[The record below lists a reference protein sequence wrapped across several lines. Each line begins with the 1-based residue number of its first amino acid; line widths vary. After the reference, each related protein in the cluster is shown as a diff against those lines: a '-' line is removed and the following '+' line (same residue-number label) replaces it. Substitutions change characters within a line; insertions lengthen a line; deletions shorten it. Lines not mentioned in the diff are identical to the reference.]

1 MKGYREVLSLYLRD
15 LLFPPRC
22 AGCGERLAPFDP
34 ARPALCPLC
43 RTAWEAAGRASGLSG
58 GGEEPAAGVYLVPYR
73 PEDPG
78 GVPQQVIYHIKH
90 RDDSRVFDWL
100 AARLAEAVTRQLEA
114 EGIPPDTVILTYP
127 PRRRSAVR
135 REGFDQARRLAVC
148 LSRRLGVPCLSLIR
162 RPAGSVRGAGREQKK
177 LNADQRKT
185 NAATSYVL
193 ADDASSRLSGRFV
206 VLVDDLCTTGA
217 TLSACSALLTSAGA
231 SGVLWATIA
240 RTASRK

>member
-1 MKGYREVLSLYLRD
+1 MKGRGHVVSLCLRD

-22 AGCGERLAPFDP
+22 AGCGERLVPFDP
-34 ARPALCPLC
+34 ARPVLCPLC

-58 GGEEPAAGVYLVPYR
+58 GREDPAAGVYLVPYH

-100 AARLAEAVTRQLEA
+100 ATRLAQAVSRQLEA
-114 EGIPPDTVILTYP
+114 EGIPLDTVILTYP
-127 PRRRSAVR
+127 PRRRAAVR

-148 LSRRLGVPCLSLIR
+148 LSRRLGAPCLSLIR
-162 RPAGSVRGAGREQKK
+162 RPGRPVHGAGREQKK
-177 LNADQRKT
+177 LDAAQRKT
-185 NAATSYVL
+185 NAAASYVL
-193 ADDASSRLSGRFV
+193 SGDASSRLSGRFV

-231 SGVLWATIA
+231 SGVLWATVA
-240 RTASRK
+240 RTASRQ

>member
-1 MKGYREVLSLYLRD
+1 MKGRGHVVSLYLRD

-22 AGCGERLAPFDP
+22 AGCGERLVPFDP

-43 RTAWEAAGRASGLSG
+43 RTAWEAAGRASGLPG
-58 GGEEPAAGVYLVPYR
+58 GGEDPAAGVYLVPYH

-100 AARLAEAVTRQLEA
+100 ATRLAQAVTRQLEA
-114 EGIPPDTVILTYP
+114 EGIPLGTVILTYP
-127 PRRRSAVR
+127 PRRRAAVR

-148 LSRRLGVPCLSLIR
+148 LSRRLGAPCLSLIR
-162 RPAGSVRGAGREQKK
+162 RPGRPVHGAGREQKK
-177 LNADQRKT
+177 LDAAQRKT
-185 NAATSYVL
+185 NAAASYVL
-193 ADDASSRLSGRFV
+193 SGDASSRLSGRFV
-206 VLVDDLCTTGA
+206 VLVDDLYTTGA

-231 SGVLWATIA
+231 SGVLWATVA

>member
-1 MKGYREVLSLYLRD
+1 MKGCREVLSLYLRD

-22 AGCGERLAPFDP
+22 AGCGERLVPFDP

-127 PRRRSAVR
+127 PRRRSAVH
-135 REGFDQARRLAVC
+135 REGFDQARRLAAC

-231 SGVLWATIA
+231 SGVLWATVA

>member
-1 MKGYREVLSLYLRD
+1 MKGCREVLSLYLRD

-22 AGCGERLAPFDP
+22 AGCGERLIPFDP

-114 EGIPPDTVILTYP
+114 EGIPLDTVILTYP
-127 PRRRSAVR
+127 PRRRAAVR

-148 LSRRLGVPCLSLIR
+148 LSRRLGAPCLSLIR

>member
-22 AGCGERLAPFDP
+22 AGCGERLVPFDP

-43 RTAWEAAGRASGLSG
+43 RTAWEAAGRASSLSG

-127 PRRRSAVR
+127 PRRRSAVH

-148 LSRRLGVPCLSLIR
+148 LSRRLGAPCLSLIR
-162 RPAGSVRGAGREQKK
+162 RPGRPVRGVGREQKK
-177 LNADQRKT
+177 LNAAQRQV
-185 NAATSYVL
+185 NAAASYVL
-193 ADDASSRLSGRFV
+193 SGDASSRLSGRFV

-231 SGVLWATIA
+231 SGVLWATVA